1 MEAPAAFSGL
11 EHHFPLIY
19 GPEASAPGQFWV
31 APKFPHYNL
40 SQGHY
45 VGQMTGTDHGYEYFT
60 MLLSQRFLAIPFGDA

>member
-1 MEAPAAFSGL
+1 MSQGKFSGFDC
-11 EHHFPLIY
+11 HPL
-19 GPEASAPGQFWV
+19 GTF
-31 APKFPHYNL
+31 NL